1 MEDIK
6 KPDQQKLIG
15 NWNAKAPYS
24 PGPSAA
30 KYAGGKRV
38 PCGHNGAAVS
48 DPKIEGSLPAKQAD
62 CFAKGEMNVS
72 N

>member
-38 PCGHNGAAVS
+38 PCGH
-48 DPKIEGSLPAKQAD
+48 LPRRGKV
-62 CFAKGEMNVS
+62 F
-72 N
+72 